1 MSDDRRLADDIDAEI
16 ADHLE
21 RRVRELRGSGMTDAA
36 ARAQA
41 AREFGDVAAA
51 RREMLKIDARMQRR
65 GSRLWSGL
73 AWDLRTTVRRMV
85 SQPMTTAF
93 IVLTLAFAIG
103 IAAAVF
109 SAVDQLILRQPPF
122 PHADRLVD
130 VWHRNRANEDGGRP
144 LRAEE
149 IAAWQTQPAIFERIE
164 TSAVVPFDLTET
176 ERPER
181 VSAFVVSLGLF
192 DMLGMQP
199 LIGRQFATGD
209 GAPGSER
216 VALLSY
222 NFWRARYQ
230 GSPSVL
236 GSRISLNDELYT
248 VVGVMPRHARLRFD
262 RVSLWL
268 PLDLH
273 AWGDRAPRYGFRG
286 IGRLAPGLDPSL
298 AQAAADA
305 LAGELAGTAPLP
317 RSWYLGLYPLRVAE
331 VSDETNQLFF
341 LMLGAVVLFLLLA
354 CVNVTSLKLGES
366 MRRRREIELR
376 AAIGAGRWRLMREVI
391 VETVTVAVV
400 AGIASIAVAYLALD
414 VLLAFTPE
422 RTVQTSTRPVEI
434 DVRILAVMAVAT
446 LGTGLLTGLTPA
458 LRSSRVDLARSLRG
472 VSRGSAEGTSFG
484 SAAGTLVIVQVALAM
499 TLLVGTALMSR
510 TLMSY
515 NAIDPG
521 FDVEKLT
528 VVPLDLPVHRYPTEE
543 ARRAFFRDLDV
554 RLRAHP
560 GIEGSA
566 YGWSIPPSVGY
577 GIAAPYTDDGRVLG
591 DVQYWGNAVS
601 PDYFDVT
608 GTRILAGRGFVP
620 SDRHDAVVLSDAY
633 ARMLWPDTSA
643 VGRRFRESEAD
654 DAWLTVVGV
663 AGQVEARVDDARTPL
678 QMYSPLVSFP
688 ANTPVS
694 PNAVQLPRPYVRQEL
709 IVRAAR
715 PAAVEGIVRE
725 EIHAIDPIQPVGD
738 FTLGTEWYAE
748 PLARQRFLM
757 TVGGTLAAMALLLA
771 ATGIFG
777 LLSQAVTQR
786 RREIGIRV
794 ALGASSRRIVRM
806 LSGRGLLLALVGTL
820 LGTIVSLAG
829 VRTLESLLFGVSPV
843 DPVSFVSVVTL
854 VLLAALVA
862 CWWPTRRALAIEPA
876 EVLRSE

>member
-41 AREFGDVAAA
+41 AREFGDVTAA
-51 RREMLKIDARMQRR
+51 RREMLKIDARMHRR
-65 GSRLWSGL
+65 GLRLWSGL

-85 SQPMTTAF
+85 SQPLMTAF
-93 IVLTLAFAIG
+93 IVFTLAFAIG

-144 LRAEE
+144 FRAEE
-149 IAAWQTQPAIFERIE
+149 IAAWQTQSSIFERIE

-181 VSAFVVSLGLF
+181 VDAFVVSLDLL
-192 DMLGMQP
+192 DMLGMRP
-199 LIGRQFATGD
+199 LMGRPFATGD
-209 GAPGSER
+209 GAPGSEK

-222 NFWRARYQ
+222 DFWRARYQ

-248 VVGVMPRHARLRFD
+248 VVGIMPRHARLRFD
-262 RVSLWL
+262 RVSVWL

-286 IGRLAPGLDPSL
+286 IGRLAPGLDLSV

-354 CVNVTSLKLGES
+354 CVNITSLKLGES

-400 AGIASIAVAYLALD
+400 AGIASIAVAYVALD

-422 RTVQTSTRPVEI
+422 QTIYTSTRPVEM

-543 ARRAFFRDLDV
+543 ARRTFFRDLDA

-560 GIEGSA
+560 GIDGAA

-577 GIAAPYTDDGRVLG
+577 GLAAPYTDDGRVLG

-601 PDYFDVT
+601 PGYFEVT

-620 SDRHDAVVLSDAY
+620 SDRHDAVVLSDAF

-643 VGRRFRESEAD
+643 VGRRFRESEGD
-654 DAWLTVVGV
+654 IWLTVVGV
-663 AGQVEARVDDARTPL
+663 AGQVEARIDDARTPL

-688 ANTPVS
+688 ANTPLS
-694 PNAVQLPRPYVRQEL
+694 TNAVQIPRPYVRQEL

-715 PAAVEGIVRE
+715 PEAVAPIVRA
-725 EIHAIDPIQPVGD
+725 EIGAIDPIQPVGD

-748 PLARQRFLM
+748 PLARQRFLL
-757 TVGGTLAAMALLLA
+757 TVGGTLATMALLLA

-794 ALGASSRRIVRM
+794 ALGASNRRIVRM
-806 LSGRGLLLALVGTL
+806 LMGRGLLLAVLGAVVGTI
-820 LGTIVSLAG
+820 GSLAS

-843 DPVSFVSVVTL
+843 DPVSFGIVIGI

-862 CWWPTRRALAIEPA
+862 CWWPTRRALAVEPA